1 VEAELSVVFGGF
13 DDLEFFE
20 GLDPGLDE
28 GGTVGVIPRKGRE
41 GGRTERERRGKCEI
55 LLPDNSIRT

>member
-1 VEAELSVVFGGF
+1 MRVVFGGF

-28 GGTVGVIPRKGRE
+28 GGAVGVIPRKGKGGTE
-41 GGRTERERRGKCEI
+41 GGREERERM
-55 LLPDNSIRT
+55 

>member
-41 GGRTERERRGKCEI
+41 DREGEEGRM
-55 LLPDNSIRT
+55 